1 MKTSNEQLEIAIE
14 LAIKYHKGQIDKGGN
29 AYILHPLEVMNNV
42 NRMESKIVAVLHDII
57 EDTECTV
64 DTLREWGIN
73 EDAIESINV
82 LTHKE
87 GMSYMEYIR
96 EISYDFIATE
106 VKLADLKCN
115 MDLSRLN
122 RKITNKDLER
132 NKKYMKAYFYLL
144 SEYVK
149 YW

>member
-1 MKTSNEQLEIAIE
+1 MKTLNEQLEIAIE
-14 LAIKYHKGQIDKGGN
+14 LAIKHHRGQIDKGGN
-29 AYILHPLEVMNNV
+29 PYILHSLEVMNNV
-42 NRMESKIVAVLHDII
+42 DRMESKIVAVLHDII

-64 DTLREWGIN
+64 DTLREWGID
-73 EDAIESINV
+73 EDAIESINA

-87 GMSYMEYIR
+87 GMPYMEYIT
-96 EISYDFIATE
+96 EISYDLIATE

-132 NKKYMKAYFYLL
+132 NKKYMKAYYFLL
-144 SEYVK
+144 NK
-149 YW
+149 I

>member
-1 MKTSNEQLEIAIE
+1 
-14 LAIKYHKGQIDKGGN
+14 
-29 AYILHPLEVMNNV
+29 MNNV
-42 NRMESKIVAVLHDII
+42 DRMESKIVAVLHDII

-64 DTLREWGIN
+64 DILKEWGIN
-73 EDAIESINV
+73 EDAIESINT

-96 EISYDFIATE
+96 EISYDFIAIE

-122 RKITNKDLER
+122 RKVTNKDLER
-132 NKKYMKAYFYLL
+132 NKKYMKAYYFLL
-144 SEYVK
+144 SK
-149 YW
+149 I

>member
-1 MKTSNEQLEIAIE
+1 MKTLNEQLEIAIE
-14 LAIKYHKGQIDKGGN
+14 LAIKYHKGQMDKGGN
-29 AYILHPLEVMNNV
+29 PYILHPLEVMNDV
-42 NRMESKIVAVLHDII
+42 DRMESKIVAVLHDII

-73 EDAIESINV
+73 EDAIKSINT

-106 VKLADLKCN
+106 VKLVDLKCN

-132 NKKYMKAYFYLL
+132 NKKYMKAYYFLL
-144 SEYVK
+144 SK
-149 YW
+149 

>member
-1 MKTSNEQLEIAIE
+1 MKTLNEQLEIAIE

-64 DTLREWGIN
+64 DILREWGIN
-73 EDAIESINV
+73 EDAIESINT

-87 GMSYMEYIR
+87 GMSYMEYIT

-106 VKLADLKCN
+106 VKLEDLKCN

-132 NKKYMKAYFYLL
+132 NKKYMKAYYFLL
-144 SEYVK
+144 SN
-149 YW
+149 

>member
-1 MKTSNEQLEIAIE
+1 M
-14 LAIKYHKGQIDKGGN
+14 AIKYHKEQIDKGGN
-29 AYILHPLEVMNNV
+29 SYILHPLEVMNNV
-42 NRMESKIVAVLHDII
+42 DRMESKIVAVLHDII

-64 DTLREWGIN
+64 DILKEWGIN
-73 EDAIESINV
+73 EDAIESINT

-96 EISYDFIATE
+96 EISYDFIAIE

-122 RKITNKDLER
+122 RKVTNKDLER
-132 NKKYMKAYFYLL
+132 NKKYMKAYYFLL
-144 SEYVK
+144 SKKGEAYE
-149 YW
+149 

>member
-1 MKTSNEQLEIAIE
+1 
-14 LAIKYHKGQIDKGGN
+14 
-29 AYILHPLEVMNNV
+29 MNNV

-57 EDTECTV
+57 EDTECSV

-73 EDAIESINV
+73 EDAIESINT

-87 GMSYMEYIR
+87 GMSYMEYIT

-132 NKKYMKAYFYLL
+132 NKKYMKAYYFLL
-144 SEYVK
+144 SKKGEAYE
-149 YW
+149 

>member
-1 MKTSNEQLEIAIE
+1 MKTLNEQLEIAIE

-29 AYILHPLEVMNNV
+29 PYILHPLEVMNNV

-64 DTLREWGIN
+64 DTLREWGID
-73 EDAIESINV
+73 EDAIESINT

-96 EISYDFIATE
+96 EISYDFIAIE

-122 RKITNKDLER
+122 RKVTNKDLER
-132 NKKYMKAYFYLL
+132 NKKYMKAYYFLL
-144 SEYVK
+144 SK
-149 YW
+149 

>member
-1 MKTSNEQLEIAIE
+1 MKTLNEQLEIAIE
-14 LAIKYHKGQIDKGGN
+14 LATKYHKGQIDKGGN

-42 NRMESKIVAVLHDII
+42 DRIESKIVAVLHDII
-57 EDTECTV
+57 EDTECTI
-64 DTLREWGIN
+64 DILREWGID
-73 EDAIESINV
+73 EDIIESINI

-87 GMSYMEYIR
+87 DISYMEYIT
-96 EISYDFIATE
+96 EISYNFIATE

-132 NKKYMKAYFYLL
+132 NKKYMKAYYFLL
-144 SEYVK
+144 SK
-149 YW
+149 

>member
-1 MKTSNEQLEIAIE
+1 MKTLNEQLEIAIE

-57 EDTECTV
+57 EDTECSV

-82 LTHKE
+82 LILSKSILST
-87 GMSYMEYIR
+87 IR
-96 EISYDFIATE
+96 ISALLHSLKA
-106 VKLADLKCN
+106 KLDII
-115 MDLSRLN
+115 S
-122 RKITNKDLER
+122 
-132 NKKYMKAYFYLL
+132 
-144 SEYVK
+144 
-149 YW
+149 

>member
-1 MKTSNEQLEIAIE
+1 MKTLNEQLEIAIE

-29 AYILHPLEVMNNV
+29 SYILHPLEVMNNV
-42 NRMESKIVAVLHDII
+42 DRMESKIVAVLHDII

-64 DTLREWGIN
+64 DILKEWGIN
-73 EDAIESINV
+73 EDAIESINT

-96 EISYDFIATE
+96 EISYDFIAIE

-122 RKITNKDLER
+122 RKVTNKDLER
-132 NKKYMKAYFYLL
+132 NKKYMKAYYFLL
-144 SEYVK
+144 SN
-149 YW
+149 

>member
-1 MKTSNEQLEIAIE
+1 MKTLNEQLEIAIE

-42 NRMESKIVAVLHDII
+42 DRMESKIVAVLHDII
-57 EDTECTV
+57 EDTECTI
-64 DTLREWGIN
+64 DTLRECGID
-73 EDAIESINV
+73 EDIIESINI

-87 GMSYMEYIR
+87 DMSYMEYIT
-96 EISYDFIATE
+96 EISYDIIATG

-132 NKKYMKAYFYLL
+132 NKKYMKAYYFLL
-144 SEYVK
+144 NK
-149 YW
+149 

>member
-14 LAIKYHKGQIDKGGN
+14 LALKYHKGQMDKGGN
-29 AYILHPLEVMNNV
+29 PYILHPLEVMNDV
-42 NRMESKIVAVLHDII
+42 DRMKSKIVAVLHDII

-64 DTLREWGIN
+64 DILREFGID
-73 EDAIESINV
+73 EDAIESINT
-82 LTHKE
+82 LTRKE

-96 EISYDFIATE
+96 EISYDLIATE

-132 NKKYMKAYFYLL
+132 NKKYMKAYYFLL
-144 SEYVK
+144 SK
-149 YW
+149 

>member
-1 MKTSNEQLEIAIE
+1 MKTLNEQLEIAIE

-64 DTLREWGIN
+64 DTLREWGID
-73 EDAIESINV
+73 EDIIESINI

-87 GMSYMEYIR
+87 GMSYMEYIT
-96 EISYDFIATE
+96 EISYDLIAIE
-106 VKLADLKCN
+106 VKLVDLKCN

-132 NKKYMKAYFYLL
+132 NKKYMKAYYFLL
-144 SEYVK
+144 SK
-149 YW
+149 I

>member
-1 MKTSNEQLEIAIE
+1 MKTLNEQLEIAIE

-29 AYILHPLEVMNNV
+29 AYILHPLEVMNDV

-64 DTLREWGIN
+64 DILREWGIN

-87 GMSYMEYIR
+87 GMSYMEYIT

-106 VKLADLKCN
+106 VKWADLKCN

-132 NKKYMKAYFYLL
+132 NKKYMKAYYFLL
-144 SEYVK
+144 SK
-149 YW
+149 I

>member
-1 MKTSNEQLEIAIE
+1 M
-14 LAIKYHKGQIDKGGN
+14 AIKYHKEQIDKGGN
-29 AYILHPLEVMNNV
+29 SYILHPLEVMNNV
-42 NRMESKIVAVLHDII
+42 DRMEAKIVAVLHDII

-64 DTLREWGIN
+64 DILKEWGIN
-73 EDAIESINV
+73 EDAIESINT

-96 EISYDFIATE
+96 EISYDFIAIE

-122 RKITNKDLER
+122 RKVTNKDLER
-132 NKKYMKAYFYLL
+132 NKKYMKAYYFLL
-144 SEYVK
+144 SK
-149 YW
+149 I

>member
-1 MKTSNEQLEIAIE
+1 MKTLNEQLEIAIE

-42 NRMESKIVAVLHDII
+42 DRIESKIVAVLHDII
-57 EDTECTV
+57 EDTECTI
-64 DTLREWGIN
+64 DTLREWGID
-73 EDAIESINV
+73 EDAIESINI

-87 GMSYMEYIR
+87 GMSYMEYIT

-106 VKLADLKCN
+106 VKLVDLKCN

-132 NKKYMKAYFYLL
+132 NKKYMKAYYFLL
-144 SEYVK
+144 SK
-149 YW
+149 I

>member
-1 MKTSNEQLEIAIE
+1 MKTLNEQLEIAIE

-29 AYILHPLEVMNNV
+29 PYILHPLEIMNNV

-64 DTLREWGIN
+64 DTLREWGID
-73 EDAIESINV
+73 EDAIESINT

-87 GMSYMEYIR
+87 GISYMEYIT
-96 EISYDFIATE
+96 EISYDCIATE
-106 VKLADLKCN
+106 VKLGDLQCN

-132 NKKYMKAYFYLL
+132 NKKYMKAYYYLL
-144 SEYVK
+144 SK
-149 YW
+149 I

>member
-1 MKTSNEQLEIAIE
+1 MKTLNEQLEIAIE

-29 AYILHPLEVMNNV
+29 AYILHPLELMNDV

-57 EDTECTV
+57 EDTECSV

-73 EDAIESINV
+73 EDTIESINV

-87 GMSYMEYIR
+87 GMSYMEYIT

-106 VKLADLKCN
+106 VKWADLKCN

-132 NKKYMKAYFYLL
+132 NKKYMKAYYFLL
-144 SEYVK
+144 SK
-149 YW
+149 I

>member
-1 MKTSNEQLEIAIE
+1 MKTLNEQLEIAIE

-42 NRMESKIVAVLHDII
+42 DRMESKIVAVLHDII

-64 DTLREWGIN
+64 DTLREWGID
-73 EDAIESINV
+73 EDIIGSINT

-87 GMSYMEYIR
+87 GMSYMEYII

-106 VKLADLKCN
+106 VKLVDLKCN

-132 NKKYMKAYFYLL
+132 NKKYMKAYYFLL
-144 SEYVK
+144 SK
-149 YW
+149 

>member
-1 MKTSNEQLEIAIE
+1 MKTLNEQLEIAIE
-14 LAIKYHKGQIDKGGN
+14 LALKYHKEQIDKGGN

-64 DTLREWGIN
+64 DTLRVWGID
-73 EDAIESINV
+73 EDAIESINT

-87 GMSYMEYIR
+87 GMSYMEYIT

-132 NKKYMKAYFYLL
+132 NKKYMKSVLFFI
-144 SEYVK
+144 K
-149 YW
+149 

>member
-1 MKTSNEQLEIAIE
+1 MKALNEQLEIAIE

-29 AYILHPLEVMNNV
+29 PYILHPLEVMNNV

-64 DTLREWGIN
+64 NTLREWGID
-73 EDAIESINV
+73 EDAIESINT
-82 LTHKE
+82 LTRKE
-87 GMSYMEYIR
+87 GMSYMEYIT

-106 VKLADLKCN
+106 VKLVDLKCN

-132 NKKYMKAYFYLL
+132 NKKYMKAYYFLL
-144 SEYVK
+144 SK
-149 YW
+149 

>member
-1 MKTSNEQLEIAIE
+1 MKTLNEQLEIAIE

-29 AYILHPLEVMNNV
+29 PYILHPLEVMNNV
-42 NRMESKIVAVLHDII
+42 DRIESKIVAVLHDII

-73 EDAIESINV
+73 EDAIESINT

-87 GMSYMEYIR
+87 GMSYMEYIT
-96 EISYDFIATE
+96 EISYDLIATE
-106 VKLADLKCN
+106 VKLVDLKCN

-132 NKKYMKAYFYLL
+132 NKKYMKAYYFLL
-144 SEYVK
+144 NK
-149 YW
+149 I

>member
-1 MKTSNEQLEIAIE
+1 MKTLNEQLEIAIE
-14 LAIKYHKGQIDKGGN
+14 LAIKYHKGQMDKGGN
-29 AYILHPLEVMNNV
+29 PYILHPLEVMNNV

-57 EDTECTV
+57 EDTQCSV
-64 DTLREWGIN
+64 DTLREYGID

-87 GMSYMEYIR
+87 GMSYMEYIT
-96 EISYDFIATE
+96 EISYDLIATE
-106 VKLADLKCN
+106 VKLADLKYN

-132 NKKYMKAYFYLL
+132 NKKYMKAYYFLL
-144 SEYVK
+144 SK
-149 YW
+149 I

>member
-1 MKTSNEQLEIAIE
+1 MKTLNEQLEIAIE

-42 NRMESKIVAVLHDII
+42 DRMESKIVAVLHDII

-87 GMSYMEYIR
+87 GMSYMEYIT
-96 EISYDFIATE
+96 EISYDFIATK

-132 NKKYMKAYFYLL
+132 NKKYMKAYYFLL
-144 SEYVK
+144 SK
-149 YW
+149 I

>member
-1 MKTSNEQLEIAIE
+1 MKTLNKQLEIAIE
-14 LAIKYHKGQIDKGGN
+14 LATKYHKGQIDKGGN

-96 EISYDFIATE
+96 EISYDFIAIE

-132 NKKYMKAYFYLL
+132 NKKYMKAYYFLL
-144 SEYVK
+144 SK
-149 YW
+149 

>member
-1 MKTSNEQLEIAIE
+1 
-14 LAIKYHKGQIDKGGN
+14 
-29 AYILHPLEVMNNV
+29 MNNV
-42 NRMESKIVAVLHDII
+42 DRMESKIVAVLHDII

-64 DTLREWGIN
+64 DILKEWEIN
-73 EDAIESINV
+73 EDAIESINT

-96 EISYDFIATE
+96 EISYDFIAIE

-122 RKITNKDLER
+122 RKVTNKDLER
-132 NKKYMKAYFYLL
+132 NKKYMKAYYFLL
-144 SEYVK
+144 SKKGEAYE
-149 YW
+149 

>member
-1 MKTSNEQLEIAIE
+1 M
-14 LAIKYHKGQIDKGGN
+14 AIKYHKEQIDKGGN
-29 AYILHPLEVMNNV
+29 SYILHPLEVMNNV
-42 NRMESKIVAVLHDII
+42 DRMESKIVAVLHDII

-64 DTLREWGIN
+64 DILKEWEIN
-73 EDAIESINV
+73 EDAIESINT

-96 EISYDFIATE
+96 EISYDFIAIE

-122 RKITNKDLER
+122 RKVTNKDLER
-132 NKKYMKAYFYLL
+132 NKKYMKAYYFLL
-144 SEYVK
+144 SKKGEAYE
-149 YW
+149 

>member
-1 MKTSNEQLEIAIE
+1 MKTLNEQLEIAIE

-29 AYILHPLEVMNNV
+29 PYILHSLEVMNNV
-42 NRMESKIVAVLHDII
+42 DRIESKIVAMLHDII

-64 DTLREWGIN
+64 DTLREWGID
-73 EDAIESINV
+73 EDIIESINI

-87 GMSYMEYIR
+87 GMSYMEYIT
-96 EISYDFIATE
+96 EISYDLIAIE

-132 NKKYMKAYFYLL
+132 NKKYMKAYYFLL
-144 SEYVK
+144 SK
-149 YW
+149 

>member
-14 LAIKYHKGQIDKGGN
+14 LALKYHKEQIDKGGN

-73 EDAIESINV
+73 EDTIESINT
-82 LTHKE
+82 LTRKE
-87 GMSYMEYIR
+87 GMSYMEYIT
-96 EISYDFIATE
+96 EISYNFIATE

-122 RKITNKDLER
+122 RKITNKDFER
-132 NKKYMKAYFYLL
+132 NKKYMKAYYFLL
-144 SEYVK
+144 NK
-149 YW
+149 